1 MTIASSCDA
10 LVLGAGPAGSAA
22 AWALARAGLDVIL
35 VDQHSFPRDKV
46 CGDALIPDALG
57 AVEAMGLRSIVDAE
71 AAHLPELRVY
81 APNRTFISLTG
92 DFCCMP
98 RARFDALL
106 VGAARDAGA
115 RLLDQ
120 STAIAPL
127 LEGGQVT
134 GARLGSSS
142 GEREVHAGITLLAT
156 GANAT
161 VMNAFGLDAPLKPQA
176 VAGRA
181 YFEAPDR
188 IASCVPFL
196 CIVYDKTLCPG
207 YGWIFP
213 GPERRFN
220 VGVGFFGDSRSREVP
235 SLRDLW
241 TRFTT
246 QFETAATIVRE
257 SVQVG
262 EFRGAPLR
270 TGLTGA
276 RFGRPGLMAIGESAA
291 MTYPGTG
298 EGIGKA
304 MESGLLAARMVTD
317 RLESHTSVADVHLAY
332 ELEFRRRHGK
342 RYKAYAVAQACSS
355 HPRLVNYLAWRA
367 NAGHFVQR
375 ELQALVT
382 ERGDAATLF
391 SIRGLLTSLFA

>member
-1 MTIASSCDA
+1 MTIASTCDVV
-10 LVLGAGPAGSAA
+10 VLGAGPAGSAA
-22 AWALARAGLDVIL
+22 AWALARGGLDVLLI
-35 VDQHSFPRDKV
+35 DQHVFPRDKV

-57 AVEAMGLRSIVDAE
+57 AIEAMGLRASIEAE
-71 AAHLPELRVY
+71 AAQLRELRVY
-81 APNRTFISLTG
+81 APSGSYVSLTG
-92 DFCCMP
+92 DFRCMP
-98 RARFDALL
+98 RARFDDVL
-106 VGAARDAGA
+106 VGAARGAGA
-115 RLLDQ
+115 RLLEQ

-127 LEGGQVT
+127 IEAGVVT
-134 GARLGSSS
+134 GAHVTAAS
-142 GEREVHAGITLLAT
+142 GTRQIRARMTMLAT

-161 VMNAFGLDAPLKPQA
+161 LMNAFGLESPLKPQA

-181 YFEAPDR
+181 YFEVPEP
-188 IASCVPFL
+188 IASEFRHL
-196 CIVYDKTLCPG
+196 CIAYDQALCPG

-213 GPERRFN
+213 GPQRRFN
-220 VGVGFFGDSRSREVP
+220 VGVGFFSGNSREAP

-241 TRFTT
+241 TRFTSG
-246 QFETAATIVRE
+246 FEPAKRILAE
-257 SVQVG
+257 SSPIG

-270 TGLTGA
+270 TGLSGA
-276 RFGRPGLMAIGESAA
+276 RFGRPGLVAIGESAA

-304 MESGLLAARMVTD
+304 MESGLLAAGLVLERMAAD
-317 RLESHTSVADVHLAY
+317 APVADVHVAY
-332 ELEFRRRHGK
+332 EREFRRRYGK
-342 RYKAYAVAQACSS
+342 RYRAYAVAQACSA

-367 NAGHFVQR
+367 NAGKFVQR